1 MVGFVGMQ
9 FLFILYYHS
18 FLIEMWIVI
27 NMSAVNNAVNCG
39 NDQKSLKAEK
49 KDHSSD
55 LRCLPQNLD

>member
-1 MVGFVGMQ
+1 MLVCSF
-9 FLFILYYHS
+9 FILYYHS

-27 NMSAVNNAVNCG
+27 NMSAVNAVNCV

-55 LRCLPQNLD
+55 LRRLSQNLD